1 MFKYISLWVYI
12 DCVMGDFFELFVVFF
27 MLHTQTKHT
36 HTHTCEMAN
45 CYAFG
50 MNGFQIYRFMH
61 FTRILAESNECF
73 VCALFLSSQLFVDFT
88 LNKSRQA
95 LPHSFDEI
103 VFKIPI
109 RSAVRLLFSVSF
121 SSLTNSSIM
130 VFFFFIFG
138 IFADMLHMHE
148 HSPMLN
154 GIWFKM
160 SFDGHSANG
169 IMNKNDHTNMQ
180 CNEWDVYGAD
190 GKKVVTT
197 SFVPPRKQ

>member
-1 MFKYISLWVYI
+1 MGIYRLCDGWFLWTV
-12 DCVMGDFFELFVVFF
+12 CCLFHVT
-27 MLHTQTKHT
+27 HADKT
-36 HTHTCEMAN
+36 HTHTRTYSCEMAN

-138 IFADMLHMHE
+138 NFADMLHMHE